1 MFNFATIQ
9 QTFLFSSTSSRCL
22 EDVFIVTIFRLLRR
36 LSCNYVLKT
45 SSRHLED
52 VLEENVCTKTNIYWV
67 VNIIILNFQLVKSS
81 WQLLKY
87 QFSTH
92 SFQKDF
98 STQKAHLVPDKILS
112 LNLKLIKSKSE
123 LTKSNLQLII
133 LFSICNADLQLVKLL
148 SKS

>member
-22 EDVFIVTIFRLLRR
+22 EDVFIVTIFHLLRR

-52 VLEENVCTKTNIYWV
+52 ILEENVFTKTNIYWV

-98 STQKAHLVPDKILS
+98 STQKTHLVTDKIIS

-123 LTKSNLQLII
+123 LTKSNLQLVI
-133 LFSICNADLQLVKLL
+133 LLSICNANLQLVKLL